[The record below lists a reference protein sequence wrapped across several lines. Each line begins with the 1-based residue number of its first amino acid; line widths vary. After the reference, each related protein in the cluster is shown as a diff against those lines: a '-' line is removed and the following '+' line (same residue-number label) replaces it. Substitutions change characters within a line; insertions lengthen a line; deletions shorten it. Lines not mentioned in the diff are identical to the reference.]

1 MIQTSF
7 FPQPEK
13 DEPIKIIQIAPSG
26 LQPKK
31 LEELV
36 LYRGNIPPDTYMIYP
51 NGGYHPFY
59 KVPNTPPRYQLPIWP
74 CVKRIKYN
82 ERWSTEGLLCAKK
95 RKGHFEGVL
104 SVMNRLFHLIK
115 SKYVFMGEK
124 DYQQLF
130 LIKKYLSKKY
140 NIKIINCPII
150 RDKNRLALSTRNI
163 LLNKKNYF
171 KACSIANYLST
182 TKKKLDKKN
191 LSPSLKLIIK
201 KLENLYQ
208 IKMDYLEVRNEKNLK
223 NSNLKNKYRLFVAYY
238 IGKIRLIDNF

>member
-82 ERWSTEGLLCAKK
+82 ERWSTEGLLGAKK
-95 RKGHFEGVL
+95 RNLRKHHTTEHINPFL
-104 SVMNRLFHLIK
+104 STDG
-115 SKYVFMGEK
+115 YVFISLQDVESISRPQRMHRLVALAFIPNPEK
-124 DYQQLF
+124 HERVLH
-130 LIKKYLSKKY
+130 
-140 NIKIINCPII
+140 
-150 RDKNRLALSTRNI
+150 KNNDPT
-163 LLNKKNYF
+163 
-171 KACSIANYLST
+171 NYLS
-182 TKKKLDKKN
+182 
-191 LSPSLKLIIK
+191 
-201 KLENLYQ
+201 ENLVWGTQKDNMRGTANRRPDTPEQKYQ
-208 IKMDYLEVRNEKNLK
+208 DCVNKGFIK
-223 NSNLKNKYRLFVAYY
+223 
-238 IGKIRLIDNF
+238 G